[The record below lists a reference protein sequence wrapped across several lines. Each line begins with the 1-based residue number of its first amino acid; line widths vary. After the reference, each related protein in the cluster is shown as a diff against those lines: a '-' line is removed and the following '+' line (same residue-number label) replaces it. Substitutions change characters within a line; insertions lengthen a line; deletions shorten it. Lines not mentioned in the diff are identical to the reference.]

1 MQSNDTAITLAYQI
15 IINEPAKDLPITYKI
30 YITLLIQENG
40 NKTHR
45 KHEYK
50 EIRKAFLA

>member
-1 MQSNDTAITLAYQI
+1 MQSNDTAIRLAYQI